1 MKIVEELKNI
11 LAEEENI
18 LFAYVFGSYAKGDFH
33 NSSDIDIALYLKEDS
48 FDYYLEIV
56 KKLQSLFD
64 KEIDMVIL
72 NRVKNLFL
80 IEDII
85 NNSVVLKDNEKRL
98 EYESYKWMEIVDF
111 KEVDKRLE
119 NASY

>member
-11 LAEEENI
+11 LAEEDNI
-18 LFAYVFGSYAKGDFH
+18 LFAYLFGSYAKGDFH
-33 NSSDIDIALYLKEDS
+33 KSSDIDIALYLKEDS

-72 NRVKNLFL
+72 NRAKNLFL